1 MNQASLDY
9 GSDFRVTEA
18 LRTVLRV
25 VNDAVDAVGL
35 AIAAGAC
42 GCRPP
47 ELADVLGG
55 RPNRYLRVE
64 WMLAIADIAPID
76 FKLRIA
82 DALINW
88 MGMKATSAR
97 PLKPEERLAV
107 LEQRVA
113 ARFGQAGLELV
124 EENRR

>member
-1 MNQASLDY
+1 MTQPALDF
-9 GSDFRVTEA
+9 GSDFRVAQA
-18 LRTVLRV
+18 LRDVMRV
-25 VNDAVDAVGL
+25 ANDAVDAIGL
-35 AIAAGAC
+35 MVAAGAC

-55 RPNRYLRVE
+55 RPNRYLRIE
-64 WMLAIADIAPID
+64 WLLAIADIAPID

-82 DALINW
+82 DALVNW
-88 MGMKATSAR
+88 MGMKAMSAR

-113 ARFGQAGLELV
+113 ARFGAAGLELI